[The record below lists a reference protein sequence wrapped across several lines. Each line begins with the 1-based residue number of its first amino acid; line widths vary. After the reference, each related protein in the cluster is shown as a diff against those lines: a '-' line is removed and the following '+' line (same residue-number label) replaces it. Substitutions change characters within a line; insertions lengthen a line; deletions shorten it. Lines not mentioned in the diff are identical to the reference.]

1 MEKIQEITSLSNPQI
16 KYIKSLQNKPSLR
29 KKEGLFV
36 VEGLKIFMET
46 PKNLVKSVY
55 ISDNML
61 EDLSKG
67 KGFTEDIRKKALL
80 KLENISYT
88 KISDDISKSISDT
101 VTPQGIFVIIKN
113 FKYDLKDIIKKNK
126 AQTFL
131 VLEEIKD
138 PGNMGTIIRT
148 AEGAGISAII
158 MNSKCV
164 DVFNP
169 KVTRATMGS
178 IFRVPFIIE
187 ETLNNSIK
195 LLKENGVVTYAAHL
209 SGSEYFDE
217 ENLKGSVAIFIG
229 NEAKGLSD
237 EVTKMADRLIKIPM
251 EGELESLNAGIAA
264 GILMYEAKRKRV

>member
-46 PKNLVKSVY
+46 PTNLIKSVY

>member
-46 PKNLVKSVY
+46 PKNLIKSVY

>member
-1 MEKIQEITSLSNPQI
+1 MEKIQETTSISNTHI

-46 PKNLVKSVY
+46 PKNLIKSVY

-101 VTPQGIFVIIKN
+101 VTPQGMFVIIKN

>member
-46 PKNLVKSVY
+46 PKNLIKSVY

-131 VLEEIKD
+131 ILEEIKD

-195 LLKENGVVTYAAHL
+195 LLKENGIVTYAAHL

>member
-1 MEKIQEITSLSNPQI
+1 MEKIQEITSLTNPQI
-16 KYIKSLQNKPSLR
+16 KYIKSLQNQPSLR

-46 PKNLVKSVY
+46 PKNLIKSVY